1 MTRAKTGA
9 YNALETVPAQPLA
22 GLVLQIPNAPVY
34 DLLLFAKPHPMRH
47 AVIVL
52 LAGMAM
58 CGAVAAQGFKFS
70 NDDATN
76 QAQEADRQAK
86 VQALLASP
94 CRAKIKNQ
102 KIMVLIGESS
112 NGRVQAA
119 QSSYSG
125 HFDALNARLQGLGLK
140 TYTQAQIKAQIAQ
153 AEIDAYFKNNPDAA
167 LSASKRLSAQYI
179 LRGLITSETGYNT
192 IARVNQV
199 TIRMNFTLTDAGGRV
214 LSQTQA
220 ENASYAGADT
230 SGMAL
235 TLIGEKA
242 DEVVAQLYSDYC
254 RATGS

>member
-1 MTRAKTGA
+1 
-9 YNALETVPAQPLA
+9 
-22 GLVLQIPNAPVY
+22 
-34 DLLLFAKPHPMRH
+34 MRH

-70 NDDATN
+70 NDESNN

-86 VQALLASP
+86 VQSLLASP
-94 CRAKIKNQ
+94 CRARIKNQ
-102 KIMVLIGESS
+102 KIMVLIGENS
-112 NGRVQAA
+112 NGMVQAA
-119 QSSYSG
+119 QSSHSG

-199 TIRMNFTLTDAGGRV
+199 TIRMNFTLTDASGRV
-214 LSQTQA
+214 LSQTRA
-220 ENASYAGADT
+220 ENASYSGADT

-254 RATGS
+254 RAAGS